1 MKNLIKSTAIAVLF
15 LLSLTSMTPVPGPN
29 LLISDEGKNLF
40 IQLNSQLRGTTISI
54 TDDSENTLFF
64 ADVYDG
70 TYSKKFNLEQL
81 ADGTYYFTVDNPE
94 ASLVYTLNLND
105 GNVKILQ
112 KEQNATPSAFRTDGD
127 KVYFTLEKKD
137 LKKVNIKITN
147 GSNAEVFSKSETVN
161 GSIDKVFNFEK
172 AVKDSY
178 TITIE
183 DGETTYF
190 QQVEVAS

>member
-1 MKNLIKSTAIAVLF
+1 MKNLMKSTAIAVLF
-15 LLSLTSMTPVPGPN
+15 LLSLTSMTPVPTTN
-29 LLISDEGKNLF
+29 LVISDEGKNLF

-54 TDDSENTLFF
+54 TDNSENILFF

-70 TYSKKFNLEQL
+70 TYGKKFNLEQL
-81 ADGTYYFTVDNPE
+81 AEGTYYYTVDNPE
-94 ASLVYTLNLND
+94 ASLVYTLNLRD
-105 GNVKILQ
+105 GNVNILE
-112 KEQNATPSAFRTDGD
+112 KEQNAAPSAFRTDGD
-127 KVYFTLEKKD
+127 KVFFTLEKKD

-147 GSNAEVFSKSETVN
+147 SKNAEVFSKSETVD

>member
-1 MKNLIKSTAIAVLF
+1 MKNLMKSTAIAVLF
-15 LLSLTSMTPVPGPN
+15 LLSLTSMTPVPTTN
-29 LLISDEGKNLF
+29 LVISEEGKNLF

-54 TDDSENTLFF
+54 TDNSENILFF

-70 TYSKKFNLEQL
+70 TYGKKFNLEQL
-81 ADGTYYFTVDNPE
+81 AEGTYYYTVDNPE
-94 ASLVYTLNLND
+94 ASLVYTLNLKD
-105 GNVKILQ
+105 GNVNILE
-112 KEQNATPSAFRTDGD
+112 KEQNAAPSAFRTDGD
-127 KVYFTLEKKD
+127 KVFFTLEKKD

-147 GSNAEVFSKSETVN
+147 SKNAEVFSKSETVD